1 MVIYYRTVF
10 DLSINSKLVNTK
22 VIAALP
28 CLIPVIVPEHNSM
41 DASHQKLSSGTR
53 PRWATSKALKRK
65 AKAQFDLDA
74 LAEQASAAARILRLI
89 GNERRLLILCFLAA
103 NGEMRAGELMS
114 VAGLGQS
121 ALSQH
126 LAKMRAAGLVAF
138 RRESQTLHYRIS
150 DPRAARIL
158 NALKDIYCD
167 DIPQTTK
174 RRR

>member
-1 MVIYYRTVF
+1 MEAAQPTPKVVPTPRARIAKKPKAGF
-10 DLSINSKLVNTK
+10 DLQLLTRQ
-22 VIAALP
+22 AA
-28 CLIPVIVPEHNSM
+28 
-41 DASHQKLSSGTR
+41 
-53 PRWATSKALKRK
+53 
-65 AKAQFDLDA
+65 
-74 LAEQASAAARILRLI
+74 AAARMLKLI
-89 GNERRLLILCFLAA
+89 GNERRLLILCFLAV

-114 VAGLGQS
+114 VAKLSQS

-126 LAKMRAAGLVAF
+126 LAKMRADGLVAF

-167 DIPQTTK
+167 DLPQTSK